1 MQILELGQVWGCDR
15 PFTAICIRRIVK
27 PVYGPKVRCRWQ
39 VRPGHWAVRA
49 RVERLI
55 EPAVLLQLRERP
67 RHGYDL
73 LENIPALVGDGA
85 DVDLGN
91 LYRLLRGL
99 EAEGMVSSR
108 WHVDAPGPAR
118 RIYTLTPA
126 GGRLLDAW
134 AAALRAT
141 ESVVATFLAR
151 YDHGERRTR

>member
-1 MQILELGQVWGCDR
+1 M
-15 PFTAICIRRIVK
+15 
-27 PVYGPKVRCRWQ
+27 
-39 VRPGHWAVRA
+39 RA

-55 EPAVLLQLRERP
+55 EPAVLLLLRERP

-73 LENIPALVGDGA
+73 LEDIPDLVGEGA

-99 EAEGMVSSR
+99 EAEGVVSSS
-108 WHVDAPGPAR
+108 WHVDSPGPAR

-134 AAALRAT
+134 ATALRST
-141 ESVVATFLAR
+141 ESVVTMFLGR
-151 YDHGERRTR
+151 YDRRERRTP